1 MRTRLKAA
9 AAWIEGANR
18 TLGRVLGWT
27 VILLVLIQFMLV
39 LSSSVF
45 HIGSIKL
52 QESLLY
58 LNSLMFLGGAGYVL
72 LVDGHVRVDLKYRSA
87 SRHFQARVNFWGTL
101 LFLWPVCALILWF
114 GLPLAVGSWIVLEA
128 SQETSG
134 LPLFFLLKSFIP
146 LFAVTLAAQGV
157 SLISKSLEVLKP
169 EADPDA
175 EG

>member
-1 MRTRLKAA
+1 MTGVKR
-9 AAWIEGANR
+9 
-18 TLGRVLGWT
+18 
-27 VILLVLIQFMLV
+27 
-39 LSSSVF
+39 SS
-45 HIGSIKL
+45 L
-52 QESLLY
+52 
-58 LNSLMFLGGAGYVL
+58 
-72 LVDGHVRVDLKYRSA
+72 
-87 SRHFQARVNFWGTL
+87 ARVNFWGTL